1 MTYPIDANADLVDGA
16 QMTRF
21 IETLFRH
28 VDWQGEV
35 VSLLGIGEKGTAQ
48 EGVLRDRQFVAGATA
63 DTAAYDHARRWA
75 SWHGGCFIVPAVVK
89 PSAVIARDVTLD
101 KVAALTAIVLDL
113 DGGDIDAKRAHA
125 TAALGY
131 PSIVVASGGKT
142 AEGLDKL
149 HLYWLLSE
157 PSEEVERVA
166 ALRKM
171 LAAKCGGDQSFG
183 RATQVIRVPGTVH
196 AKDGVVGMCRALAWC
211 LDAELHLD
219 DAAEAIEA
227 MLPMPGL
234 PVAAAPLLSMAGG
247 MMDFSRGAGAE
258 MGRAVDALHRDVHA
272 GGDDLTRWGEFSKV
286 CGFHIAEVRAGRYTA
301 EQAVEAAY
309 GWMLTHMIPPWP
321 RARFEQEFQG
331 LVRKD
336 VANHGPFPQAV
347 AQPAPGSTVEV
358 IDSTESLLTWAANK
372 RSHTT
377 APQRRVL
384 VDGHI
389 FSGKRHMIVA
399 EGGAGKTGA
408 VLDLAL
414 KLAACGPTEPTDWFG
429 SAVMEEAHGGTVIV
443 MTGEDD
449 LEELDIRWNALDP
462 GGRLRAIAG
471 DRLIALPLDNLGGAF
486 PLVAHHPATREAV
499 ASARWIALYNAIAG
513 IKAAG
518 GKVTAVIIDTLNSTL
533 HGEENSA
540 AIIGEY
546 IRAVSP
552 ICGELGAALIVT
564 HHVRKPGQEPI
575 RTVDDM
581 RDAIRGST
589 ALPNAMRVVI
599 GLWPAHDYDRRM
611 KAMGMKPER
620 GQMFKLAIV
629 KANVPEAS
637 RVVRTLLR
645 DKAGLLVDATAR
657 DSVARGPTAEQEAWL
672 VFAVEKAADKRALFA
687 ISGEN
692 GLFARRSQL
701 PRELRNM
708 ARDELEAM
716 ARRMIA
722 ENEPQIELR
731 PVMGAGKGH
740 KYLDVPAGRHIGRA
754 MDNTKGFAIDYS
766 GYFYDHGYDAIRA
779 VEL

>member
-1 MTYPIDANADLVDGA
+1 VTTYPIDANADLIDGA

-89 PSAVIARDVTLD
+89 PGAVIARDVTLD

-113 DGGDIDAKRAHA
+113 DSGDIDDKVHHA
-125 TAALGY
+125 VTALG
-131 PSIVVASGGKT
+131 PPTMTVASGGETDAGMVKR
-142 AEGLDKL
+142 

-183 RATQVIRVPGTVH
+183 RATQVVRVPGTVH
-196 AKDGVVGMCRALAWC
+196 AKNGVAKLCRIIEQN
-211 LDAELHLD
+211 DTELHLD

-234 PVAAAPLLSMAGG
+234 PVAAAPLLSMAAG
-247 MMDFSRGAGAE
+247 MMDFSRAAGME
-258 MGRAVDALHRDVHA
+258 PGRAVDALHRDVHA
-272 GGDDLTRWGEFSKV
+272 GGEDLTRWGEFSKV
-286 CGFHIAEVRAGRYTA
+286 CGFYIAEVRGGRLTA
-301 EQAVEAAY
+301 DQAVEAAY
-309 GWMLTHMIPPWP
+309 GWMLAHMVPPWP
-321 RARFEQEFQG
+321 RQRFEQEFQG
-331 LVRKD
+331 LIRKD
-336 VANHGPFPQAV
+336 VQNHGPFPQAV
-347 AQPAPGSTVEV
+347 AQPAPGSTIEV
-358 IDSTESLLTWAANK
+358 IDSTESLLTWAANR
-372 RSHTT
+372 RSHTV

-384 VDGHI
+384 VEGQI

-408 VLDLAL
+408 VLELAL
-414 KLAACGPTEPTDWFG
+414 KLAASGPTEPTDWFG
-429 SAVMEEAHGGTVIV
+429 NRVMEEAHGGTVIV

-462 GGRLRAIAG
+462 GGRLRAVAG

-499 ASARWIALYNAIAG
+499 ASARWVALYNAIAG

-540 AIIGEY
+540 AIVGEY

-611 KAMGMKPER
+611 KAMGLKPER
-620 GQMFKLAIV
+620 GQMFRLAIV

-637 RVVRTLLR
+637 RTVQTLLR
-645 DKAGLLVDATAR
+645 DKNGLLVDATQR

-672 VFAVEKAADKRALFA
+672 VFAVQKAADMRALFA

-708 ARDELEAM
+708 ARDEIEAM

-722 ENEPQIELR
+722 ENEPLIELR
-731 PVMGAGKGH
+731 PVMGTGKGH
-740 KYLDVPAGRHIGRA
+740 KYLDTPAGRHIGRA
-754 MDNTKGFAIDYS
+754 MDNTKGFRIDYS
-766 GYFYDHGYDAIRA
+766 RFFYDHGYDAIRE